1 MLSALTPYS
10 TASLVAL
17 GVALALVLLFEFSN
31 GFHDTANAVAT
42 VIYTH
47 SLKPVPAV
55 ILSGVMNFSGVLLG
69 GVAVAYT
76 LVELLPPDVLSPP
89 NGNPA
94 IAMLFALFASALFWN
109 VGTWLLGIP
118 CSSSHAVVGSLLGVG
133 IANSILAVRGLGHGV
148 DWGQVWSVM
157 KALLFSPVLGFAG
170 AWLLFHAAQLVL
182 GQNKALFRPANPNS
196 PPVWWVRG
204 LLILTCSG
212 VSFTHGSNDGQ
223 KSIGLIMLTII
234 GLFPAVYALNM
245 GVGPDRMLAIAQ
257 AAEHAL
263 PLIQQHGDDEKGLG
277 ADAAQRLADRFH
289 GVQSMQDVPERDRIG
304 LRNDVYRVTSELK
317 TVTEATG
324 LPDAE
329 KAAANES
336 RSALKGSVEYAPTW
350 VRVISALCLGI
361 GTMVGYKRIV
371 TTIGEKIGK
380 THLTPAQ
387 GASAE
392 LVAGVLI
399 GTAGFSGLP
408 VSTTHILSSGV
419 AGTMTG
425 SGAGLQ
431 GGTVRNIILAWV
443 LTLPVTIL
451 LSGLLY
457 YVLAG

>member
-1 MLSALTPYS
+1 MLHALTPYS

-17 GVALALVLLFEFSN
+17 GIALALVLIFEFSN

-94 IAMLFALFASALFWN
+94 IAMLFALFASALVWN

-133 IANSILAVRGLGHGV
+133 IANSILAARGFGHGV
-148 DWGQVWSVM
+148 DWGQVWSVLE
-157 KALLFSPVLGFAG
+157 ALLASPILGFAG
-170 AWLLFHAAQLVL
+170 AWLLFHAAQRVL
-182 GQNKALFRPANPNS
+182 GRNKALFRPANPNS

-223 KSIGLIMLTII
+223 KSIGLIMLAVI
-234 GLFPAVYALNM
+234 GLFPGAYALNM
-245 GVGPDRMLAIAQ
+245 AVGPDQMPAIAQ
-257 AAEHAL
+257 AAERAM

-277 ADAAQRLADRFH
+277 VDAAHRLAGRFH
-289 GVQSMQDVPERDRIG
+289 SIHDMQDVPERDRVG
-304 LRNDVYRVTSELK
+304 LRNDVYRVASELK
-317 TVTEATG
+317 TVTEAAG
-324 LPDAE
+324 LSEAD
-329 KAAANES
+329 KAVAARS
-336 RSALKGSVEYAPTW
+336 RVALKGSVEYAPTW
-350 VRVISALCLGI
+350 VRVISALCLGV

-431 GGTVRNIILAWV
+431 GGTVRTIIIAWV
-443 LTLPVTIL
+443 LTLPATIL

-457 YVLAG
+457 WLLAS

>member
-1 MLSALTPYS
+1 
-10 TASLVAL
+10 
-17 GVALALVLLFEFSN
+17 
-31 GFHDTANAVAT
+31 
-42 VIYTH
+42 
-47 SLKPVPAV
+47 
-55 ILSGVMNFSGVLLG
+55 
-69 GVAVAYT
+69 
-76 LVELLPPDVLSPP
+76 
-89 NGNPA
+89 
-94 IAMLFALFASALFWN
+94 
-109 VGTWLLGIP
+109 
-118 CSSSHAVVGSLLGVG
+118 
-133 IANSILAVRGLGHGV
+133 VR
-148 DWGQVWSVM
+148 
-157 KALLFSPVLGFAG
+157 
-170 AWLLFHAAQLVL
+170 
-182 GQNKALFRPANPNS
+182 R
-196 PPVWWVRG
+196 

-223 KSIGLIMLTII
+223 KSIGLIMLTVI

-245 GVGPDRMLAIAQ
+245 AVGPDRMPAIAQ
-257 AAEHAL
+257 AAERAV

-277 ADAAQRLADRFH
+277 TEAAQRLATRFH
-289 GVQSMQDVPERDRIG
+289 SVQALRDVPERDRVG

-317 TVTEATG
+317 TVTEAAG

-329 KAAANES
+329 KAAANKS
-336 RSALKGSVEYAPTW
+336 RTELKGSVEYAPVW

-380 THLTPAQ
+380 AHLTPAQ

-399 GTAGFSGLP
+399 GTTGFSGLP

-431 GGTVRNIILAWV
+431 GGTVRSIILAWI

-451 LSGLLY
+451 LSGCLY
-457 YVLAG
+457 YLLAS

>member
-1 MLSALTPYS
+1 M
-10 TASLVAL
+10 
-17 GVALALVLLFEFSN
+17 GVANSVLASR
-31 GFHDTANAVAT
+31 GF
-42 VIYTH
+42 
-47 SLKPVPAV
+47 
-55 ILSGVMNFSGVLLG
+55 
-69 GVAVAYT
+69 
-76 LVELLPPDVLSPP
+76 
-89 NGNPA
+89 
-94 IAMLFALFASALFWN
+94 
-109 VGTWLLGIP
+109 
-118 CSSSHAVVGSLLGVG
+118 
-133 IANSILAVRGLGHGV
+133 GHGV
-148 DWGQVWSVM
+148 DWGQVWSVL
-157 KALLFSPVLGFAG
+157 KALLVSPVLGFAG

-182 GQNKALFRPANPNS
+182 GRNKALFRPANPNT
-196 PPVWWVRG
+196 PPVWWVRR

-223 KSIGLIMLTII
+223 KSIGLIMLTVI

-245 GVGPDRMLAIAQ
+245 AVGPDRMPAIAQ
-257 AAEHAL
+257 AAERAV

-277 ADAAQRLADRFH
+277 TEAVQRLATRFH
-289 GVQSMQDVPERDRIG
+289 SVQALRDVPERDRVG

-317 TVTEATG
+317 TVTEAAG

-329 KAAANES
+329 KAAANKS
-336 RSALKGSVEYAPTW
+336 RTELKGSVEYAPVW

-380 THLTPAQ
+380 AHLTPAQ

-399 GTAGFSGLP
+399 GTTGFSGLP

-431 GGTVRNIILAWV
+431 GGTVRSIILAWI

-451 LSGLLY
+451 LSGCLY
-457 YVLAG
+457 YLLAS